1 MNGTTSPQPSGPPSG
16 QAMLLNAAL
25 ESMPYGFS
33 IWDEAYRLLLWN
45 RQYQELYHYPDNS
58 LRLGMPLREICD
70 LTIATGN
77 HPGITPQALFA
88 IYRDRLIECTD
99 PAEYLIF
106 ESEIG
111 ARAIK
116 KTYMRMPGLGWVVLH
131 EDVSEQKR
139 RETVLRDHNTRF
151 DAALNTMPYGF
162 CIWDADLRL
171 VVANSRVGKIYQIPA
186 VALAPGASLADFFMA
201 SVEAANHPG
210 RTAAEM
216 HGFYRSRLLALGA
229 NQTLTG
235 EEAIANGRT
244 IKVTYR
250 RSVGRD
256 GWVATHEDVTEQKDH
271 LNALQER
278 EAALERQNMRFTAA
292 VNNMSQGLCM
302 FDNQRKLV
310 ICNERYADIYGL
322 PAELVLPGTSLD
334 EILDNRIKRGIHP
347 VLGSQAY
354 IDRRIQLVT
363 DARPATDIVEL
374 QDGRVISIIHHPMR
388 DGGWVSTHQDITE
401 QRRNEERIRN
411 LARHAALTDLPN
423 RVLFRERMETIVPR
437 IRRGEK
443 IAVLC
448 IDLDHFKTV
457 NDTLGHAIGDAL
469 LKAVAARLLHAC
481 REDDMVA
488 RFGGDEFSVLH
499 GPLANPAAASALA
512 DRIVKAMAEPFD
524 IYDHQIMIGAS
535 VGIAVGP
542 HDGSD
547 ADTLLKCADLALYRA
562 KAEGRGAYHF
572 FEKGMDDLLQERLA
586 LEVGLRRALTLGE
599 FELVFQP
606 LFSLLE
612 NRVCCLEALLRWRH
626 PERGVVLPDEI
637 IPVAEETGLIVPIGE
652 WVLRQACLE
661 AAKWPSNVRVA
672 VNLSP
677 IQFRNRHLT
686 EQVVAALELA
696 KIGAERLEVEITES
710 ALLAESELTL
720 KTLHQ
725 LRDLGVR
732 ISMDDF
738 GTGYSSLSYIRSFP
752 FDKIKIDQSFVRDL
766 ASREDSLAIV
776 KAVIG
781 LGRSLG
787 ISTTAEGVETEA
799 QLDLVRQQGCTEVQG
814 FLFSRPL
821 SASAIAELLP
831 KPDGVVVALP
841 RLRNAS

>member
-1 MNGTTSPQPSGPPSG
+1 M
-16 QAMLLNAAL
+16 
-25 ESMPYGFS
+25 
-33 IWDEAYRLLLWN
+33 
-45 RQYQELYHYPDNS
+45 
-58 LRLGMPLREICD
+58 
-70 LTIATGN
+70 
-77 HPGITPQALFA
+77 
-88 IYRDRLIECTD
+88 
-99 PAEYLIF
+99 
-106 ESEIG
+106 
-111 ARAIK
+111 
-116 KTYMRMPGLGWVVLH
+116 
-131 EDVSEQKR
+131 
-139 RETVLRDHNTRF
+139 
-151 DAALNTMPYGF
+151 
-162 CIWDADLRL
+162 
-171 VVANSRVGKIYQIPA
+171 
-186 VALAPGASLADFFMA
+186 
-201 SVEAANHPG
+201 
-210 RTAAEM
+210 
-216 HGFYRSRLLALGA
+216 
-229 NQTLTG
+229 
-235 EEAIANGRT
+235 
-244 IKVTYR
+244 
-250 RSVGRD
+250 
-256 GWVATHEDVTEQKDH
+256 
-271 LNALQER
+271 
-278 EAALERQNMRFTAA
+278 
-292 VNNMSQGLCM
+292 
-302 FDNQRKLV
+302 
-310 ICNERYADIYGL
+310 
-322 PAELVLPGTSLD
+322 
-334 EILDNRIKRGIHP
+334 
-347 VLGSQAY
+347 
-354 IDRRIQLVT
+354 
-363 DARPATDIVEL
+363 
-374 QDGRVISIIHHPMR
+374 
-388 DGGWVSTHQDITE
+388 
-401 QRRNEERIRN
+401 
-411 LARHAALTDLPN
+411 
-423 RVLFRERMETIVPR
+423 
-437 IRRGEK
+437 
-443 IAVLC
+443 LC

-562 KAEGRGAYHF
+562 KADGRGAYHF

-725 LRDLGVR
+725 LRDIGVR

-831 KPDGVVVALP
+831 KPDGVVVPLP
-841 RLRNAS
+841 RLRNVS